1 MENADVTLITRVM
14 ESNQEETRQQFTQL
28 RESTATMAK
37 AVADLTTTIAR
48 VEERHASHDDGLKRI
63 GNRVD
68 DHEKRTRKLE
78 QSHVSRAE
86 HEKLIEHVNEV
97 RDQSLVRDASLSTSW
112 KTITSIGCVAAFVL
126 TLVFNLISPAS

>member
-68 DHEKRTRKLE
+68 DHEKRTSKLE